1 MKKNIYLHERKFFF
15 HEDKLFVDVL
25 LYRRE
30 IILAYSRS

>member
-1 MKKNIYLHERKFFF
+1 MKENSFL
-15 HEDKLFVDVL
+15 HEDKLFVDVF

>member
-1 MKKNIYLHERKFFF
+1 MKENSFF

-30 IILAYSRS
+30 MILVYSRS

>member
-1 MKKNIYLHERKFFF
+1 MKENSSF

-30 IILAYSRS
+30 AILAYSRS